1 MKYYSQFG
9 EDIILYPILKDV
21 EDGFFVDIGAH
32 NGETDSNT
40 LLFEYE
46 GWDGICVEPHSK
58 YAERLKLNRNCTCIK
73 AVVWS
78 ENLPSIDF
86 HQTVQGGESRVG
98 GGGPRRVSKIT
109 HPPAFTLNSI
119 LEKHNVTHIDLLS
132 IDVEGH
138 ENHVLAGFTIENYSP
153 RIAIVEN
160 IYFDNRHDE
169 AFKGYH
175 GVYAWLQGK
184 PGSNIIYCRE
194 ESDYLVVKERYKK

>member
-9 EDIILYPILKDV
+9 EDQVIYPILKDV
-21 EDGFFVDIGAH
+21 ENGFFVDIGAH

-40 LLFEYE
+40 LVFEYH

-58 YAERLKLNRNCTCIK
+58 YVERLKHNRNCTCLK

-86 HQTVQGGESRVG
+86 HQTPSGGWSRVG
-98 GGGPRRVSKIT
+98 GGGKRRVTKIT
-109 HPPAFTLNSI
+109 HPPAYTLNSI
-119 LEKHNVTHIDLLS
+119 LVRYNVDKIDLLS

-138 ENHVLAGFTIENYSP
+138 EDHVLRGFNVGKYRP

-160 IYFDNRHDE
+160 IYLDNRHDE
-169 AFKGYH
+169 AFEGYH
-175 GVYAWLQGK
+175 GVYGWMQGK
-184 PGSNIIYCRE
+184 PGSNIIYCRDE
-194 ESDYLVVKERYKK
+194 EDYLVVKERYK